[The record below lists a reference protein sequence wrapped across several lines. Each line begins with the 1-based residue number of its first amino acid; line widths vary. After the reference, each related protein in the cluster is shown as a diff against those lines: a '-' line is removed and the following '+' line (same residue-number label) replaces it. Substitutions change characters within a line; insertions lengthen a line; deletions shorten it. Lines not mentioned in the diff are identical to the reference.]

1 MRLRRP
7 AFALPA
13 RVQRPSFFFQPI
25 GTCVNPEEYPPFPCQ
40 SETRGK
46 ENGLGGEHFSTA
58 RPSPFSFPF
67 DIYVVI

>member
-25 GTCVNPEEYPPFPCQ
+25 GDVRQ
-40 SETRGK
+40 SGGIAPVSLPIGNRGK